1 MIKRKSF
8 LGFMI
13 ACCLIVSSL
22 FVLTA
27 CGDKEQH
34 QHKFST
40 AWSSDETYHWH
51 EAECEDT
58 DEVKDKGFHKNSGW
72 EKNDTQHWKD
82 CDVCGRELIGKTN
95 HNFVDLVCECGQ
107 VSSDAV
113 VGYTSADGTTVYS
126 ISLTKSDI
134 EGLEAGST
142 VTLLKDAT
150 IDSYIPLNKSVTI
163 DFGGH
168 KLTASQS
175 GGFDIREDATVADE
189 VRVVLKNGTLDTYKW
204 GAWIENGGK
213 LTVEN
218 NLNII
223 ANRAELKTA
232 PGITIVDPGSQLDL
246 FGKVKAFGETN
257 VISGN
262 GTAGQGN
269 VVINIHDGA
278 VVEGFDNGIYMPN
291 SGTLTIN
298 AATITAKTAV
308 YLRSG
313 DTTINGATLNATG
326 AKVEYSFV
334 SGQQPATGD
343 AVVVNAVGADKYP
356 GGNPTL
362 NIVKGTT
369 INVKTENCA
378 AIAVYNVFGNAANV
392 NNTTQYEVVTNE
404 I

>member
-22 FVLTA
+22 FVFTA
-27 CGDKEQH
+27 C
-34 QHKFST
+34 
-40 AWSSDETYHWH
+40 
-51 EAECEDT
+51 
-58 DEVKDKGFHKNSGW
+58 N
-72 EKNDTQHWKD
+72 KNDD
-82 CDVCGRELIGKTN
+82 DGKA
-95 HNFVDLVCECGQ
+95 VLKV
-107 VSSDAV
+107 VSGSGV
-113 VGYTSADGTTVYS
+113 TTTYETV
-126 ISLTKSDI
+126 TKEI
-134 EGLEAGST
+134 FANMEAGST

-150 IDSYIPLNKSVTI
+150 VDSYIPLNKSVTI
-163 DFGGH
+163 DFGGR

-175 GGFDIREDATVADE
+175 GGFDVKEDGTVTDPVE
-189 VRVVLKNGTLDTYKW
+189 VVLKNGTLDTYRW
-204 GAWIENGGK
+204 GIWVENGGK
-213 LTVEN
+213 LTVESN
-218 NLNII
+218 FTII
-223 ANRAELKTA
+223 ANHKEETTS
-232 PGITIVDPGSQLDL
+232 PGITIVDPSSQLDL
-246 FGKVKAFGETN
+246 FGKVKVFGDTN
-257 VISGN
+257 AVSGN
-262 GTAGQGN
+262 GTKGQGD

-278 VVEGFDNGIYMPN
+278 VIEGGENGVYMPN
-291 SGTLTIN
+291 SGTLTID
-298 AATITAKTAV
+298 AATITSQTAV

>member
-22 FVLTA
+22 FVFTA
-27 CGDKEQH
+27 C
-34 QHKFST
+34 
-40 AWSSDETYHWH
+40 
-51 EAECEDT
+51 
-58 DEVKDKGFHKNSGW
+58 N
-72 EKNDTQHWKD
+72 KNDEENSKAVLKVVSGSGVTTTYETVTKD
-82 CDVCGRELIGKTN
+82 IFAN
-95 HNFVDLVCECGQ
+95 
-107 VSSDAV
+107 
-113 VGYTSADGTTVYS
+113 
-126 ISLTKSDI
+126 
-134 EGLEAGST
+134 LEAGST

-175 GGFDIREDATVADE
+175 GGFDIREDATIAEE

-232 PGITIVDPGSQLDL
+232 PGITIVDLGSQLDL

>member
-1 MIKRKSF
+1 MFKKKSF
-8 LGFMI
+8 IGFMI
-13 ACCLIVSSL
+13 ACCLIISSL

-27 CGDKEQH
+27 CGKDEH

-82 CDVCGRELIGKTN
+82 CDVCGRELIQKTN

-113 VGYTSADGTTVYS
+113 VGYTSADGKTVYS

-142 VTLLKDAT
+142 VKLLKDYT
-150 IDSYIPLNKSVTI
+150 YTSEDYFSINKSITF
-163 DFGGH
+163 DFNGY
-168 KLTASQS
+168 KFTTEKS
-175 GGFDIREDATVADE
+175 GAFDIGEKLEETDPKPN
-189 VRVVLKNGTLDTYKW
+189 VVLKNGTLDTFKW
-204 GAWIENGGK
+204 GAWVENGGK
-213 LTVEN
+213 LTVES
-218 NLNII
+218 NLTII
-223 ANRAELKTA
+223 ANRAELTTA
-232 PGITIVDPGSQLDL
+232 PGVTIVGPGSQLDL
-246 FGKVKAFGETN
+246 YGKISVFGETN
-257 VISGN
+257 AISGN

-278 VVEGFDNGIYMPN
+278 VVEGGDNGVYMPN

-326 AKVEYSFV
+326 AKVEYSFE
-334 SGQQPATGD
+334 SGHQPATGD
-343 AVVVNAVGADKYP
+343 AVVVNAVAYP

-362 NIVKGTT
+362 NIVNGTT
-369 INVKTENCA
+369 INVAAENCA
-378 AIAVYNVFGNAANV
+378 AIAVYNVNGNTSNV
-392 NNTTQYEVVTNE
+392 NNTTQYNVVTKE